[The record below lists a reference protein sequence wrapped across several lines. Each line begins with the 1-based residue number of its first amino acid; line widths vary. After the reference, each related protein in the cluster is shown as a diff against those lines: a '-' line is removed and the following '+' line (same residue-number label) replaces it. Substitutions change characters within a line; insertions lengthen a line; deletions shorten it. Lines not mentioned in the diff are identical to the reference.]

1 MESWEALDVDD
12 SDLSAFL
19 PPSTLLPCNRSSPQP
34 QLSLTPSQ
42 DPPLL
47 QPCSQLRCPS
57 LPQYGTAPYLEPL
70 SQPTPLQ
77 VLIQNCV
84 PPVPEE
90 NHIPQVPSKRRIPG
104 PAGTVQAA
112 IHRQNLNPQ
121 HKSEPYAVNISQ
133 MANVVDDEDFK
144 TSAWLCALD
153 YLGAG
158 TDLAT
163 KSALLRS
170 VKTSQRTERVPKL
183 VAIIKSC
190 KPNGLGDL
198 FVTLKDPSATVGAT
212 IHRKVVSE
220 SNFSKDITV
229 GSVIVLEQVVVFCT
243 FGSAKYLNI
252 TIENVVQV
260 FNIESAPRPKRKFP
274 TIPVTCT
281 DYGSQVAAAVSS
293 SVEKRLN
300 RAANEI
306 VTTREAVL
314 EGATQRP
321 REGAA
326 GTSSRENARLGA
338 PAEETNHERNKG
350 KKKLISGVS
359 HTNWTDEQI
368 NELFADFE
376 DC

>member
-198 FVTLKDPSATVGAT
+198 FVTLKDPSATV
-212 IHRKVVSE
+212 
-220 SNFSKDITV
+220 
-229 GSVIVLEQVVVFCT
+229 VVFCT

-281 DYGSQVAAAVSS
+281 DYEGSQVAAAVSS